1 MTAAEPRLTV
11 ALTFDHDAI
20 SSEVDRG
27 DGPVLRSR
35 GEFGPR
41 VGAPRVLALLEREA
55 IPSTWFVPGHTL
67 VTFPDSVEAI
77 LAGGHELG
85 CHGWAHEDLTAVDP
99 DTERAIMERSV
110 AAIGRAAGRPP
121 RGFRAPYW
129 ALSERTLGIA
139 AELGLAYDS
148 SMMADDVHPY
158 RIREGDVHDA
168 QAGSRFGRPG
178 PLVEVPVSWA
188 LDDWPHF
195 EPGAKGV
202 GPMSAA
208 SKVEEIWTARAPL
221 RLGAR
226 ARRRPDDHDAS
237 RGDRPGP
244 STAHARAVHR
254 DGPFARRCRLRPAR
268 PRRGTLGRGR
278 TRADLRLTVG
288 STGWT
293 LSRLSG
299 DRPTADLWRRCRRS
313 GPWADRTDGRPA
325 GGRSARPPA
334 GAVRRGS
341 PDPGRRRARAGS

>member
-1 MTAAEPRLTV
+1 MAVVEPRLTV

-41 VGAPRVLALLEREA
+41 VGVPRILRLLEREA

-67 VTFPDSVEAI
+67 ATFPDSVEAI
-77 LAGGHELG
+77 LAGGHELA

-99 DTERAIMERSV
+99 DTERSIMERSV
-110 AAIGRAAGRPP
+110 EAIGRAAGRPP

-178 PLVEVPVSWA
+178 ALIEVPVSWA

-208 SKVEEIWTARAPL
+208 SKVEEIWTAEL
-221 RLGAR
+221 RYAWER
-226 ARRRPDDHDAS
+226 E
-237 RGDRPGP
+237 PGGVLTITMHP
-244 STAHARAVHR
+244 EAI
-254 DGPFARRCRLRPAR
+254 
-268 PRRGTLGRGR
+268 GRGH
-278 TRADLRLTVG
+278 RLLMLERFIATARSLDGVAFD
-288 STGWT
+288 
-293 LSRLSG
+293 RL
-299 DRPTADLWRRCRRS
+299 DQVVERWVAAEPVPT
-313 GPWADRTDGRPA
+313 
-325 GGRSARPPA
+325 SA
-334 GAVRRGS
+334 
-341 PDPGRRRARAGS
+341 